1 MTKSLRE
8 PPRNSVSTIV
18 VDFSMSHSLFFRR
31 FIYKHKNISFLRKT
45 LLFIVFVF
53 FLISREYIAACLFE
67 IFLFCKSSP
76 IMKIYFDVFT
86 GDELGSD
93 SYPTKVVDDLYYEVE
108 GKVREK
114 QQSSR
119 KSHGYNV
126 VFLEY
131 HRKQ

>member
-1 MTKSLRE
+1 
-8 PPRNSVSTIV
+8 
-18 VDFSMSHSLFFRR
+18 
-31 FIYKHKNISFLRKT
+31 
-45 LLFIVFVF
+45 
-53 FLISREYIAACLFE
+53 
-67 IFLFCKSSP
+67 
-76 IMKIYFDVFT
+76 MKIYFDVFT